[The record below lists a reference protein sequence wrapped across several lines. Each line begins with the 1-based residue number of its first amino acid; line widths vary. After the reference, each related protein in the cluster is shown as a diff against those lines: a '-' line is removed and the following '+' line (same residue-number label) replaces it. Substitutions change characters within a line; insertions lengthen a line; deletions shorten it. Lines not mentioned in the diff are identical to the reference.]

1 MRTFPILFPF
11 SPPFPLLPQGTRFNL
26 KFTHFNSLLQSFM
39 NAKQWLAKL
48 VAFDT
53 TSRNSNLDLIHYC
66 KEYLEGLGVKC
77 TLVHNAEKTKANLWA
92 TLPGDGGVTDG
103 GIILSGHTDVV
114 PVDGQKW
121 DSDPFT
127 LTEKDGR
134 LYGRG
139 TCDMKGFIA
148 VCMSLTP
155 ELLKMKRAKPIHF
168 AWTYDEEI
176 GCIGGKVLAEFLRD
190 NNIKADGC
198 IVGEPTSNNIVI
210 AHKSNDLF
218 RVRIYGK
225 AAHSSYALTNQG
237 CNAID
242 YACKLIL
249 KIREVAEE
257 VKFKGPFDEFF
268 DVPFTTVSTNFIKGG
283 NAGNIIPATC
293 EFLYEM
299 RCLPKVELK
308 SIQEKIQSFLEKE
321 LLPSLKKE
329 YPDGRIEVEKLSG
342 VPSMKESDE
351 NDPFIVLVRHLTKD
365 SKTRKV
371 AYATEG
377 GHYQGIGVPVVVCG
391 PGSILQAHQPNE
403 FVSIDQLD
411 GCANM
416 IRGVALGNLN
426 GQRSHI

>member
-53 TSRNSNLDLIHYC
+53 TSHNSNLDLIHYC
-66 KEYLEGLGVKC
+66 KEYLEALGVKC

-168 AWTYDEEI
+168 AWTYD
-176 GCIGGKVLAEFLRD
+176 
-190 NNIKADGC
+190 
-198 IVGEPTSNNIVI
+198 
-210 AHKSNDLF
+210 
-218 RVRIYGK
+218 
-225 AAHSSYALTNQG
+225 
-237 CNAID
+237 
-242 YACKLIL
+242 
-249 KIREVAEE
+249 
-257 VKFKGPFDEFF
+257 
-268 DVPFTTVSTNFIKGG
+268 
-283 NAGNIIPATC
+283 
-293 EFLYEM
+293 
-299 RCLPKVELK
+299 
-308 SIQEKIQSFLEKE
+308 
-321 LLPSLKKE
+321 
-329 YPDGRIEVEKLSG
+329 
-342 VPSMKESDE
+342 
-351 NDPFIVLVRHLTKD
+351 
-365 SKTRKV
+365 
-371 AYATEG
+371 
-377 GHYQGIGVPVVVCG
+377 
-391 PGSILQAHQPNE
+391 
-403 FVSIDQLD
+403 
-411 GCANM
+411 
-416 IRGVALGNLN
+416 
-426 GQRSHI
+426 